1 MKSNYQKSKKLKNK
15 AIELVLS
22 STSHG
27 LPNIFRT
34 ERKSLKIMWFILF
47 VVALSVGIYT
57 VFNGIISYLNYDVVT
72 KIDVID
78 ESKSEFPAV
87 TFFILKNPKANISLD
102 DLLCFC
108 QFNSEY
114 CTSSDFI
121 QNKDR
126 FGYVSYKF
134 KKKYSYVS
142 GLSFG
147 LQVVIN
153 LDKIVYSLGNPNKSI
168 NNIVDGL
175 RIIIHNDSNDPQY
188 YFGQSN
194 IGFNIPR
201 EYNNGI
207 IIKRVF
213 STKLGNPYNNC
224 LNNLN
229 SFNSELYKYII
240 ESTNFSYTQYDCF
253 SYCMG
258 RELYKYLNYSKID
271 NLYNAYLDAISI
283 GKGEDLKSIYYS
295 LIRGEVNTK
304 CSAECPLECDSI
316 SYEITNSFTTVI
328 SDQFQLLFPNKSL
341 NNSVIFNIYFEDLS
355 FTKISQMAKT
365 DIWDLVS
372 NIGGN
377 SGLFIGISFLSFAEI
392 IELIVEF
399 LFIIMERNSVIN
411 VQ

>member
-1 MKSNYQKSKKLKNK
+1 
-15 AIELVLS
+15 
-22 STSHG
+22 
-27 LPNIFRT
+27 
-34 ERKSLKIMWFILF
+34 
-47 VVALSVGIYT
+47 
-57 VFNGIISYLNYDVVT
+57 
-72 KIDVID
+72 
-78 ESKSEFPAV
+78 
-87 TFFILKNPKANISLD
+87 
-102 DLLCFC
+102 
-108 QFNSEY
+108 
-114 CTSSDFI
+114 
-121 QNKDR
+121 
-126 FGYVSYKF
+126 VSYKF

-153 LDKIVYSLGNPNKSI
+153 LDKIAYSLGSPNKSI
-168 NNIVDGL
+168 NDIVDGL

-224 LNNLN
+224 LNNLKSLN

-240 ESTNFSYTQYDCF
+240 KSTNFSYTQYDCF

-258 RELYKYLNYSKID
+258 REFYKYLNYSKID
-271 NLYNAYLDAISI
+271 YLYNAYLDAISI
-283 GKGEDLKSIYYS
+283 GKDENLGSIYYS

-355 FTKISQMAKT
+355 FTMISQMAKT

-392 IELIVEF
+392 IELIVEL
-399 LFIIMERNSVIN
+399 LFIIMERNSVII